1 MTAENHSFQINQGTG
16 PLVDPLPFSDAEY
29 ERRMASVRAR
39 MRAENLDAFI
49 TFTPENIYYLTGHDT
64 SGYYFLQ
71 ATVVTHDMMPVNV
84 IRRIESSNTEL
95 KSWARLATPYEDT
108 ADPIAALCFV
118 LNELGVA
125 GKRIGG
131 EGEAW
136 FVSPARYNQL
146 RHNIERTGGELVDV
160 VNVVENIRVIKSEEE
175 LVYIRQGA
183 RIVEQA
189 MDAAFKKTFTGSNEN
204 EVAAVVYEILCRHG
218 SQWAGLPC
226 YLACGPRSGLC
237 HSTWSGKIHETG
249 DVAPYEINANI
260 KRYACSLFRMAVVGQ
275 QPTGKLELHLNTVS
289 EATENLITN
298 LRGGMVAD
306 QAHKAVRDVFHK
318 NGIPDKLGHRVAYG
332 LGVSYPPDTG
342 EGHFSQIREGD
353 QHILEPGMVFHLV
366 PGIVEFGKWSIGN
379 TETVLITDGSCEVI
393 TDFPRDIY
401 ISG

>member
-1 MTAENHSFQINQGTG
+1 MTEENHSFRINQGTG
-16 PLVDPLPFSDAEY
+16 PLVEPLPFSDAEY

-39 MRAENLDAFI
+39 MRSEDLDAFI

-71 ATVVTHDMMPVNV
+71 ATVVTHDKMPVNV
-84 IRRIESSNTEL
+84 TRRIESSNTEC
-95 KSWARLATPYEDT
+95 KSWSRLVVPYEDT
-108 ADPIAALCFV
+108 ADPIATLCFA
-118 LNELGVA
+118 LDELGLA

-131 EGEAW
+131 EGDAW
-136 FVSPARYNQL
+136 FVSPVRYNQL
-146 RHNIERTGGELVDV
+146 RRNIEQSGGELVDV
-160 VNVVENIRVIKSEEE
+160 VNVVEDIRVIKSAEE

-183 RIVEQA
+183 RIVEEA
-189 MDAAFKKTFTGSNEN
+189 MGAALEKTFTGSNEN
-204 EVAAVVYEILCRHG
+204 DVAAAVYEILCKRG

-237 HSTWSGKIHETG
+237 HSTWSGKIHEKG
-249 DVAPYEINANI
+249 DVGPYEINANI

-275 QPTGKLELHLNTVS
+275 KPAGKLELHLNTVS
-289 EATENLITN
+289 EATENLIAN

-306 QAHKAVRDVFHK
+306 NAHKAVRDVFHR

-353 QHILEPGMVFHLV
+353 RHILEPGMVFHLV
-366 PGIVEFGKWSIGN
+366 PGIVEFGKWSIGI
-379 TETVLITDGSCEVI
+379 TETVLITDGGCEVI
-393 TDFPRDIY
+393 TNFPRDVY
-401 ISG
+401 ISN